1 MFRVQTESGGNCIN
15 WPTSPSVLRE
25 NWKLKRVKGKGYSLV
40 NTFRIQSFAA
50 YQCVRGTA
58 TTDPTAQLCI
68 LPGPVVQTNIFRF
81 KIVSVSRHSAKGT
94 THPRERSLY
103 STIITSGQCTNMNRL
118 WILESPSE
126 IEHFDITSS
135 CCESVC
141 MRPSYTRLKIKI
153 KFYIWVNLGKFVC
166 MSVHVN
172 CKNCT

>member
-1 MFRVQTESGGNCIN
+1 M
-15 WPTSPSVLRE
+15 
-25 NWKLKRVKGKGYSLV
+25 
-40 NTFRIQSFAA
+40 FRIQSFAA
-50 YQCVRGTA
+50 YHCVGGGAATA
-58 TTDPTAQLCI
+58 DPTAQRCI

-94 THPRERSLY
+94 THKIERYLY
-103 STIITSGQCTNMNRL
+103 STIITSGQCTNMNGL
-118 WILESPSE
+118 WVLEIPSE
-126 IEHFDITSS
+126 IEHFDIS